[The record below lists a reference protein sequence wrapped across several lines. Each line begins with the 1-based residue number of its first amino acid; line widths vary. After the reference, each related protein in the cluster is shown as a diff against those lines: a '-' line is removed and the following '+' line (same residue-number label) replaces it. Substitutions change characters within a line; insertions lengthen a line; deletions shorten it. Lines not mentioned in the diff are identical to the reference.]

1 MLATLA
7 IIVWHLYAVIF
18 DPDAYPIN
26 FAWFD
31 GRMSVE
37 HYQHEHPLDTAAL
50 LQAAVGKRAR
60 TWRSPRKNP
69 SRVPK

>member
-37 HYQHEHPLDTAAL
+37 HYQHEHPLDTATL
-50 LQAAVGKRAR
+50 LAAEAEGGDDAEVSKEEPVESA
-60 TWRSPRKNP
+60 K
-69 SRVPK
+69 